1 MRSVE
6 TVIIGG
12 GQAGLAMSWSLLDRD
27 RDHVVLERG
36 RIAERWRS
44 ERWDSLRLLT
54 PNWMTRLPGYSYEGA
69 DPDGFMTKADVVDY
83 LAGYARSFGP
93 PVEQETTVRSV
104 SRRDGRWRVETDR
117 DVWMARNVVVATGHC
132 DTPRVPPFAAGLDPE
147 IVQVTTN
154 RYRGPKELPT
164 GGVLVVGASAT
175 GAQLAEEIRRS
186 GRDVTLAV
194 GRHNRL
200 PREYRGRDI
209 MWWLDRTGV
218 LDRSVEEL
226 REPESGKHEPSLQ
239 LVGRRPGPA
248 VDLGA
253 LRDRGIR
260 LVGRVEGAE
269 GRVVR
274 LGRDLERH
282 MAAADARL
290 ARVLARIDAYAE
302 QHGFERPPAEHVDPV
317 APPDAS
323 PSRIDLKASGIR
335 TILWA
340 TGYRRQYPWLRV
352 PVLDAEGEIRHRRGR
367 TPLAGLYVLGMQFQT
382 RRRSSFIDGVGFD
395 AEEIARAIC
404 GRPSR
409 RCAAA

>member
-12 GQAGLAMSWSLLDRD
+12 GQAGLAMSRSLLDRG

-36 RIAERWRS
+36 RVAERWRS

-54 PNWMTRLPGYSYEGA
+54 PNWMTRLPGYSYDGP
-69 DPDGFMTKADVVDY
+69 DPDGFMTKAQVIEY
-83 LAGYARSFGP
+83 LAGYADSFGA
-93 PVEQETTVRSV
+93 PVEQETTVLSV
-104 SRRDGRWRVETDR
+104 SRVGGQWRVETDR
-117 DVWMARNVVVATGHC
+117 GVWMARNVVVATGHC
-132 DTPRVPPFAAGLDPE
+132 DIPHVPGSATALDPD

-154 RYRGPKELPT
+154 RYRGPAELPD

-175 GAQLAEEIRRS
+175 GAQLADEIRRS

-226 REPESGKHEPSLQ
+226 RDPEAGKREPSLQ

-260 LVGRVEGAE
+260 LVGRLERIDGQ
-269 GRVVR
+269 VVR
-274 LGRDLERH
+274 LGRDLARH
-282 MAAADARL
+282 MTAADARL
-290 ARVLARIDAYAE
+290 ERVLARIDAYADR
-302 QHGFERPPAEHVDPV
+302 HGLDRPPAEPV
-317 APPDAS
+317 LPLPVPEDM
-323 PSRIDLKASGIR
+323 PHQIDLEASGVR
-335 TILWA
+335 TVLWA
-340 TGYRRQYPWLRV
+340 TGYRRWYPWLKA

-367 TPLAGLYVLGMQFQT
+367 TEQAGLYVLGMQFQT

-395 AEEIARAIC
+395 SEEIATAIC

-409 RCAAA
+409 RCAA